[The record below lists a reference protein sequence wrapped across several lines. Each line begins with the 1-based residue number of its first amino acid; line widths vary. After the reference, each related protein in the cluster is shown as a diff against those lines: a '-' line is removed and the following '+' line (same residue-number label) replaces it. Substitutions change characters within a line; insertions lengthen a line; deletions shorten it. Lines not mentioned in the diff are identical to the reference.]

1 MAQQENELTGD
12 IIVNSL
18 SGENALF
25 TFDKKIRI
33 KFI

>member
-18 SGENALF
+18 SGEMLCLLLI
-25 TFDKKIRI
+25 KIQI